1 MILITSAKYV
11 NPELQAEFGKIPPS
25 FLPLGGKRLYEHQIA
40 LFDKQD
46 EKIVLSLPK
55 SYQIHQWDFQKLD
68 RNNVEIIYIS
78 DDLTLGE
85 SIVYALNM
93 LLPLD
98 EHLRILHGDTL
109 FKKID
114 FCLTS
119 ENSLMASYVDVNYD
133 WTYLFKDNKNLFN
146 INDFQDIDTSS
157 DLILSGYFS
166 FSHPYELIRSIVKSS
181 YSFIDGL
188 MEYGRITGFE
198 VTLSDS
204 WMDFGL
210 VASYFHS
217 RKSMTTERV
226 FNELKIENGYV
237 TKCSKKGKKLLAEIN
252 WFQNFPKDMNLYIP
266 RFVLDKN
273 NCYKTEY
280 MHLSTLSELYVFGDF
295 PVFEWKKIFF
305 AIKTFVQKLHSHKA
319 DELIINYDYK
329 KKTTERLFI
338 FSKENN
344 IDLKKKWVYN
354 SEVMPS
360 LLEILDRLD
369 GYMDDKSE
377 LVLIHG
383 DLCFSNIM
391 YDFRANQI
399 KVFDPRGMDFDS
411 KVTPY
416 GEADYDY
423 AKLIHSI
430 FGLYDHIIAGS
441 YICKIRDYDIHFEI
455 EVSNNIK
462 KIQKCY
468 SEVFGSA
475 SFKKLYVVMIHLFL
489 SMLPLH
495 NDDRNK
501 QDALLSNAFRLY
513 NNLTRVS
520 L

>member
-1 MILITSAKYV
+1 
-11 NPELQAEFGKIPPS
+11 
-25 FLPLGGKRLYEHQIA
+25 
-40 LFDKQD
+40 
-46 EKIVLSLPK
+46 
-55 SYQIHQWDFQKLD
+55 
-68 RNNVEIIYIS
+68 
-78 DDLTLGE
+78 
-85 SIVYALNM
+85 
-93 LLPLD
+93 
-98 EHLRILHGDTL
+98 
-109 FKKID
+109 
-114 FCLTS
+114 
-119 ENSLMASYVDVNYD
+119 
-133 WTYLFKDNKNLFN
+133 
-146 INDFQDIDTSS
+146 
-157 DLILSGYFS
+157 
-166 FSHPYELIRSIVKSS
+166 
-181 YSFIDGL
+181 
-188 MEYGRITGFE
+188 
-198 VTLSDS
+198 
-204 WMDFGL
+204 
-210 VASYFHS
+210 
-217 RKSMTTERV
+217 
-226 FNELKIENGYV
+226 
-237 TKCSKKGKKLLAEIN
+237 
-252 WFQNFPKDMNLYIP
+252 
-266 RFVLDKN
+266 
-273 NCYKTEY
+273 
-280 MHLSTLSELYVFGDF
+280 
-295 PVFEWKKIFF
+295 
-305 AIKTFVQKLHSHKA
+305 
-319 DELIINYDYK
+319 
-329 KKTTERLFI
+329 
-338 FSKENN
+338 
-344 IDLKKKWVYN
+344 
-354 SEVMPS
+354 MPS